1 MKQHRLAAAIALVG
15 LVLSGCD
22 SQTNVELKTPAQK
35 ASYGIGLNMG
45 KSLSQEG
52 MDDLDSKAVAKGIED
67 ALGKKKQQLTDE
79 ELTEAFAFLQKRAE
93 ERMAAIG
100 DENAKAGKKFL
111 EENGKRDGVTTTAS
125 GLQYEIVKKAD
136 GPQPKATD
144 VVTVHY
150 EGRLTDGTVFD
161 SSIERGSPIDLPVS
175 GVIPGWVEAL
185 QLMHVGEKIKLYIPS
200 ELAYGAQSPSP
211 AIPANSVLVFDME
224 LLGIKDPSKPDA
236 EPEAGAAAQP
246 GSQGGREEVI
256 FPPRCMKRP
265 VHDGAF
271 SFADSAEPR
280 RCREGLKTG
289 RGHGRCYPYAHIC
302 RTSTRPT
309 VLTSGCPLR

>member
-1 MKQHRLAAAIALVG
+1 
-15 LVLSGCD
+15 
-22 SQTNVELKTPAQK
+22 
-35 ASYGIGLNMG
+35 MG

-67 ALGKKKQQLTDE
+67 ALGKKQQLTDE
-79 ELTEAFAFLQKRAE
+79 ELTEAFAFLQKRA

-185 QLMHVGEKIKLYIPS
+185 QRCMSARRSLYIPS
-200 ELAYGAQSPSP
+200 EPTARRARARRSRPTRYWSSTWNCSASRIRP
-211 AIPANSVLVFDME
+211 
-224 LLGIKDPSKPDA
+224 PDA

-246 GSQGGREEVI
+246 EA
-256 FPPRCMKRP
+256 K
-265 VHDGAF
+265 
-271 SFADSAEPR
+271 ADA
-280 RCREGLKTG
+280 KK
-289 RGHGRCYPYAHIC
+289 
-302 RTSTRPT
+302 
-309 VLTSGCPLR
+309 